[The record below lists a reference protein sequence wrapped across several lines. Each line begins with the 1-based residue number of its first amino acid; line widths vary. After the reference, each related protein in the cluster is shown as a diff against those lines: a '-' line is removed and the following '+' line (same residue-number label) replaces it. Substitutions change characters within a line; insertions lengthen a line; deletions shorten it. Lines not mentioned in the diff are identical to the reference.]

1 MLRRSISLHQEV
13 SGVVQQAVVY
23 NTQRRQLSSHLFP
36 NKMWKKWGLI
46 IVAFTPIKVWPDTYY
61 ITESFLPFQ
70 CKAFDKYLQFSE
82 INRNYDCGHVEN
94 VISVNVNTYM
104 DVEITFHHTFNSIP
118 AVSPILLANTTGDTP
133 LKIKAIVVKNSVS
146 KTGCTIRIFNYNSI
160 GIGIYLDCNITIKP
174 ITIHHLCNMKN

>member
-1 MLRRSISLHQEV
+1 MRHRTKIGAGGSWLTGYILIS
-13 SGVVQQAVVY
+13 
-23 NTQRRQLSSHLFP
+23 
-36 NKMWKKWGLI
+36 
-46 IVAFTPIKVWPDTYY
+46 VAA
-61 ITESFLPFQ
+61 L
-70 CKAFDKYLQFSE
+70 
-82 INRNYDCGHVEN
+82 NRNYDCGHVEN

-160 GIGIYLDCNITIKP
+160 GIGIYLDWIAISR
-174 ITIHHLCNMKN
+174 